1 MRSSCS
7 GLALSPARMAAGS
20 PGVSR
25 SKRNTNSATTP
36 ITGTAAST
44 RRNRYPSI
52 VIHHTLRQP
61 WDQVVAVFVPA
72 RMDQASKSCATG
84 DPFWA
89 DVDDPS
95 KSRWRHPEVRALA
108 SREGRQSQVRA
119 SFETPRK
126 ARLLQRRAQLRSRGD
141 DDPACGEHVSSLQRR
156 QEAGHQAAALGET
169 VDFDVLVERMRIGT
183 ANAQAVEGRDSHRA
197 GEIAV
202 GA

>member
-25 SKRNTNSATTP
+25 SKRKTNSATTP

-61 WDQVVAVFVPA
+61 WDQVVADLVPA
-72 RMDQASKSCATG
+72 RMDQVSKSCATG

-95 KSRWRHPEVRALA
+95 KLDGVTLRCEHL
-108 SREGRQSQVRA
+108 RA
-119 SFETPRK
+119 SKGDGLRCGHPSR
-126 ARLLQRRAQLRSRGD
+126 RRARRG
-141 DDPACGEHVSSLQRR
+141 SSS
-156 QEAGHQAAALGET
+156 
-169 VDFDVLVERMRIGT
+169 DERNC
-183 ANAQAVEGRDSHRA
+183 ARA
-197 GEIAV
+197 GMTILRVANM
-202 GA
+202 